1 MDAPEKIQR
10 MERDG
15 AMNELKLDFDE
26 IDAETLLK
34 ILEKRKFVWFFF
46 QLRCKG
52 VIVMKTKRGWHVYI
66 KLWDDL
72 PDLDVAFIQAVLGD
86 DFKRACYN
94 WSRVRTKTPN
104 WNVLF
109 TSNEKYDK
117 DVTKRVKKM
126 VMEWTKQVE
135 DMLEKQKERGIEGG
149 FK

>member
-1 MDAPEKIQR
+1 

-15 AMNELKLDFDE
+15 AMNEIKLDFDE

-66 KLWDDL
+66 KLKDHYDDL
-72 PDLDVAFIQAVLGD
+72 DIAFIQIALGD
-86 DFKRACYN
+86 DFKRACFN
-94 WSRVRTKTPN
+94 WSRARSKTPN

-109 TSNEKYDK
+109 TSNEKYSPI
-117 DVTKRVKKM
+117 VTKRVKKM
-126 VMEWTKQVE
+126 VMEWSKAVE
-135 DMLEKQKERGIEGG
+135 EMLERQKERGIEGG